1 MAKLL
6 HYGLAHLHPCFLGG
20 AEPVNHAV
28 AQSLGDNLWQVPC
41 TTEAEPRRSVFR
53 TQDVAPIVLKQ
64 AALLAEKLGLVG
76 FSTVDSTIAAL
87 EGGLPKDPACPNSQC
102 MVTETHLKQAYATE
116 AQVTHLAN
124 TASILTAYLDGIL
137 QEAPL
142 PEPVAVKERRHIP
155 KNNIDGHL

>member
-1 MAKLL
+1 MERLQFRRL
-6 HYGLAHLHPCFLGG
+6 VHVEGCDHLR
-20 AEPVNHAV
+20 EE
-28 AQSLGDNLWQVPC
+28 SMVPC

-116 AQVTHLAN
+116 AQHGSA
-124 TASILTAYLDGIL
+124 L
-137 QEAPL
+137 QW
-142 PEPVAVKERRHIP
+142 
-155 KNNIDGHL
+155 KNNPGSP